1 MEAKFVGE
9 CEGLTFWLAR
19 PQDYDEV
26 MAISHGIYQ
35 GSDYLPHRY
44 HIWMTEPDRVV
55 IIGRRNGKLV
65 ALDSAL
71 VVDEGKTVVL
81 EGLRVCPTERGH
93 GVAGIIQKVTD
104 SYIKQVYPSLK
115 GKLEKTEKANE
126 HNNNNLKLIV
136 VKDSHKLKALLLD
149 PDLSLRLQ
157 LPGGAIIQ
165 DWQPLKPIESN
176 LKILERRNLTW
187 LVDCFNEKPVFMS
200 FHTPAYPI
208 PFRGGSLRLNID
220 MFGTDINIAKKALI
234 EHLEMVL
241 EEIHGN
247 VAVHIFMPQT
257 FWEAMKQF
265 CDGDEGVKQFRDYT
279 EQLFLETE
287 MLFCKT
293 VQTPTEQKLWD
304 KDMTR
309 VKAGTTAKLTRE
321 TLEHDEVLRL
331 RKDLNKAWHP
341 KSSGERDCP
350 HQAKEHDAIPSP
362 SMREERCPL
371 LNKVACGEEQ

>member
-26 MAISHGIYQ
+26 MAISHSIYQ

-93 GVAGIIQKVTD
+93 GVAGVIQRVTD
-104 SYIKQVYPSLK
+104 SYIKQVYPSVTTKRLTRTDNPGPEKLSKFSFLACRVVLHLCGEAERFNDFVLGLK
-115 GKLEKTEKANE
+115 AKLERTDGSNS
-126 HNNNNLKLIV
+126 NNNQKLLV
-136 VKDSHKLKALLLD
+136 VKDSHQLKTLLLD

-165 DWQPLKPIESN
+165 DWQPLKPIEGN

-187 LVDCFNEKPVFMS
+187 LVNCFNEKPVFMS

-208 PFRGGSLRLNID
+208 PFRGGSLRFNID
-220 MFGTDINIAKKALI
+220 MFGTDIKLAKKALI
-234 EHLEMVL
+234 EHLELAL
-241 EEIHGN
+241 EEFHGN

-257 FWEAMKQF
+257 FWEDMRQF

-287 MLFCKT
+287 M
-293 VQTPTEQKLWD
+293 V
-304 KDMTR
+304 
-309 VKAGTTAKLTRE
+309 
-321 TLEHDEVLRL
+321 
-331 RKDLNKAWHP
+331 
-341 KSSGERDCP
+341 
-350 HQAKEHDAIPSP
+350 
-362 SMREERCPL
+362 
-371 LNKVACGEEQ
+371 